1 MNLFYTTVEMLK
13 KRLQENPL
21 VHTVLFA
28 VSSVKDL
35 QKKNIYPMV
44 YINPTSSPWTNSQ
57 TIKYSFEIGVL
68 SQRDNVKNTTTTK
81 FQGNDN
87 SLDNLNTCHAILN
100 DLLTYLS
107 IQNNAYDIELI
118 SVSDATPLLLT
129 DVNTLDG
136 WSVNITLEIPNTDIE
151 VCNE

>member
-1 MNLFYTTVEMLK
+1 MNTFYETVSLLK
-13 KRLQENPL
+13 ERLESNPL

-44 YINPTSSPWTNSQ
+44 YINPTSAPWSNSQ
-57 TIKYSFEIGVL
+57 VIQYSFEIGAL
-68 SQRDNVKNTTTTK
+68 SQRDLNKNPTTTK

-87 SLDNLNTCHAILN
+87 VLDNLNTCSAILN
-100 DLLTYLS
+100 DLTTYLS
-107 IQNNAYDIELI
+107 NQNNDYDIELTE
-118 SVSDATPLLLT
+118 VSSASPLLMT

-136 WSVNITLEIPNTDIE
+136 WSITITLTAPNSEIE
-151 VCNE
+151 VC